1 MPATSMSTTAAFSD
15 QLRLRSAV
23 EEDLPAITA
32 LYAREV
38 RENVAT
44 YEYDEPD
51 EIEMRRRWRAIVDQ
65 GYPYLVAEIDDG
77 SNGSA
82 FAGYAYAS
90 SYRTRIGYRWTVEDT
105 VYVAHDL
112 HGRGVGRALLQRLI
126 DDCTTLGF
134 RQMVAVI
141 GDGSNVAS
149 VVLHERLGFSVAG
162 VFRGIGRKHGRWL
175 DTVQMLRPLGNG
187 DQDQMPDPNVPG
199 LT

>member
-1 MPATSMSTTAAFSD
+1 MSTAAAFSG
-15 QLRLRSAV
+15 QLRLRSAA

-32 LYAREV
+32 LYAHEV
-38 RENVAT
+38 RDNVAT
-44 YEYDEPD
+44 YEYDVPGET
-51 EIEMRRRWRAIVDQ
+51 EMRRRWRAIVDQ
-65 GYPYLVAEIDDG
+65 GYPYLVAEIDGG
-77 SNGSA
+77 SHGYA

-105 VYVAHDL
+105 VYVAHDF
-112 HGRGVGRALLQRLI
+112 HGRGIGRALLQRLI
-126 DDCTTLGF
+126 DDCTALGF

-175 DTVQMLRPLGNG
+175 DTVQMLRPLGKG
-187 DQDQMPDPNVPG
+187 DQDQTPDPNVPG